1 MGNDDV
7 LCVALLF
14 CATFGVGSMSFGSI
28 FAAAGPVLAAM
39 GVYFISACNLHA
51 RSDLAHYPAIE
62 TQLLTLTCQCIST
75 RRSVA
80 VSKALMVAPV
90 NVRTFS
96 DLGYFAFGE
105 LGRRV
110 VLLSEWGACFLS
122 PIAFLILGGTILL
135 PCLFEDTAAGEHW
148 SPTHWI
154 MVMSL
159 GVLPVI
165 LIPTLKAAA
174 PLAYI
179 GGLVAVLADVICI
192 GYSLQNLQ
200 PSPRETQIQTD
211 HAVQTFGTIMF
222 ATGTAIIIPPIQRQ
236 HTDPARLAN
245 LVSLTL
251 LFITSIYMLIG
262 VVTYYQF
269 GCTAPATLLDQLPE
283 QSSARKVAS
292 ALMLLHVTIAYP
304 LLLNPTLF
312 DMERYILGKD
322 ADHEVLQQTLNLR
335 AAKAAVGS
343 GQSKPILA
351 DTGAVGTLAPPK
363 TSNVPIIEE
372 EGFLYGSS
380 TPYFQTV
387 SPPPS
392 DNGDHAYT
400 GEAYTTSDRLC
411 SGLIR
416 TTTVWLQAFLAIM
429 FQASFVDI
437 LSFIGAT
444 AVTVSCMIMPCLCYL
459 RVHPIAIHTF
469 RGKCDRAV
477 CYVTIISSVVLGV
490 YCALIAGALPSVP
503 GRRNQHGHQRHPR

>member
-1 MGNDDV
+1 MSGNDDI

-51 RSDLAHYPAIE
+51 
-62 TQLLTLTCQCIST
+62 
-75 RRSVA
+75 SVA
-80 VSKALMVAPV
+80 VSKSLMVAPV

-105 LGRRV
+105 TGRRV

-122 PIAFLILGGTILL
+122 PVAFLILGGTILL
-135 PCLFEDTAAGEHW
+135 PCLFEDTVAGQQW

-154 MVMSL
+154 IVMTL
-159 GVLPVI
+159 GVLPIV

-174 PLAYI
+174 PLAYM
-179 GGLVAVLADVICI
+179 GGIVAVLADAICI
-192 GYSLQNLQ
+192 GYSLQNIQ
-200 PSPRETQIQTD
+200 PSPRETQVQTD
-211 HAVQTFGTIMF
+211 NAIQTFGTIIF

-251 LFITSIYMLIG
+251 LFITSIYLMIG

-269 GCTAPATLLDQLPE
+269 GCTAPDTLLDQLPKE
-283 QSSARKVAS
+283 SAARKIAS
-292 ALMLLHVTIAYP
+292 GFMLLHVVIAFP

-322 ADHEVLQQTLNLR
+322 ADHEVLKQTLSLR
-335 AAKAAVGS
+335 SGKGAAMS
-343 GQSKPILA
+343 DQSKPILSSA
-351 DTGAVGTLAPPK
+351 GAVGTLAPP
-363 TSNVPIIEE
+363 SIPPIMEE
-372 EGFLYGSS
+372 QGFLFGNN
-380 TPYFQTV
+380 TPYFQAA

-392 DNGDHAYT
+392 DNGDNT
-400 GEAYTTSDRLC
+400 FSGEAYTSSDRVC

-416 TTTVWLQAFLAIM
+416 TFMMWTQAFLAVM
-429 FQASFVDI
+429 FQSSFTDI

-444 AVTVSCMIMPCLCYL
+444 AVTVSCMVMPCMCYL
-459 RVHPIAIHTF
+459 RVHPIATHTF
-469 RGKCDRAV
+469 RGKCDRFF
-477 CYVTIISSVVLGV
+477 CFVTIISSIVLGI
-490 YCALIAGALPSVP
+490 YCALVAIGNISRDLQHFRLFQPAEANMALNTTLADAYPYCHE
-503 GRRNQHGHQRHPR
+503 GERN

>member
-1 MGNDDV
+1 MSGSDDV

-14 CATFGVGSMSFGSI
+14 CATFGVGSMSLGSI

-39 GVYFISACNLHA
+39 AVYFISSCNLHA
-51 RSDLAHYPAIE
+51 
-62 TQLLTLTCQCIST
+62 
-75 RRSVA
+75 SVA
-80 VSKALMVAPV
+80 VSKSLMVAPV
-90 NVRTFS
+90 DVRTFS

-105 LGRRV
+105 TGRRV

-135 PCLFEDTAAGEHW
+135 PCLFEGTAVGEEW

-154 MVMSL
+154 IAMSL

-174 PLAYI
+174 PLAYM
-179 GGLVAVLADVICI
+179 GGLAAVLADVICV
-192 GYSLQNLQ
+192 GYSLQNIQ
-200 PSPRETQIQTD
+200 PSPRETQIQTN
-211 HAVQTFGTIMF
+211 HVVQTFGTIMF

-251 LFITSIYMLIG
+251 LFITSIYLLIG

-283 QSSARKVAS
+283 ASSARKLAS
-292 ALMLLHVTIAYP
+292 ALMLLHVTIAFP
-304 LLLNPTLF
+304 LLLNPSLF

-322 ADHEVLQQTLNLR
+322 ADHEVLQKTLSLR
-335 AAKAAVGS
+335 AAKVAAGS
-343 GQSKPILA
+343 GPSKPILA
-351 DTGAVGTLAPPK
+351 KTGAIGALAPSKIP
-363 TSNVPIIEE
+363 TIEE
-372 EGFLYGSS
+372 EGFLYGGN
-380 TPYFQTV
+380 TPYFQAT

-392 DNGDHAYT
+392 DNGDNAYT
-400 GEAYTTSDRLC
+400 SEHTYTTSDRVC

-416 TTTVWLQAFLAIM
+416 TITVWLQAFLAIM
-429 FQASFVDI
+429 FQASFMDI

-444 AVTVSCMIMPCLCYL
+444 TVTMSCMIMPCLCYL
-459 RVHPIAIHTF
+459 RVHPIATHTF
-469 RGKCDRAV
+469 RGKCDRFV
-477 CYVTIISSVVLGV
+477 CHLTIVSSLVLGI
-490 YCALIAGALPSVP
+490 YCAAIALGNISRDMRQFRLFQAAETNMAVNATLADEYPYCHE
-503 GRRNQHGHQRHPR
+503 GERN

>member
-1 MGNDDV
+1 MSGNDDV

-51 RSDLAHYPAIE
+51 
-62 TQLLTLTCQCIST
+62 
-75 RRSVA
+75 SVA
-80 VSKALMVAPV
+80 ISKSLMVAPV

-105 LGRRV
+105 TGRRV

-122 PIAFLILGGTILL
+122 PIAFFIIGGTTLL
-135 PCLFEDTAAGEHW
+135 PCIFEGTVAGEQW

-154 MVMSL
+154 IVMSL
-159 GVLPVI
+159 GVMPVI

-174 PLAYI
+174 PLAYM

-192 GYSLQNLQ
+192 GYSLQNIQ

-211 HAVQTFGTIMF
+211 HAIQTFGTIMF

-236 HTDPARLAN
+236 HADPARLAN

-262 VVTYYQF
+262 VVTKL
-269 GCTAPATLLDQLPE
+269 GT
-283 QSSARKVAS
+283 KVAS
-292 ALMLLHVTIAYP
+292 ALMLAHVTIAFP

-322 ADHEVLQQTLNLR
+322 ADHEVLQQTLSLR
-335 AAKAAVGS
+335 AAKANATS

-351 DTGAVGTLAPPK
+351 NTGAIGTLAPPK
-363 TSNVPIIEE
+363 ITTTPILEE
-372 EGFLYGSS
+372 EGFLYGNS
-380 TPYFQTV
+380 TPYFQAA

-392 DNGDHAYT
+392 DNGDHAYA
-400 GEAYTTSDRLC
+400 GEAYTASDRLC

-416 TTTVWLQAFLAIM
+416 TITVWSQAFLAIM
-429 FQASFVDI
+429 FQSSFTDI
-437 LSFIGAT
+437 LSLIGAT

-459 RVHPIAIHTF
+459 RVHPIATQTF
-469 RGKCDRAV
+469 EA
-477 CYVTIISSVVLGV
+477 SVI
-490 YCALIAGALPSVP
+490 ALYAT
-503 GRRNQHGHQRHPR
+503 

>member
-1 MGNDDV
+1 MSGSDDV

-51 RSDLAHYPAIE
+51 
-62 TQLLTLTCQCIST
+62 
-75 RRSVA
+75 SVA
-80 VSKALMVAPV
+80 ISKSLMVAPV

-105 LGRRV
+105 TGRRV

-122 PIAFLILGGTILL
+122 PIAFFILGGTTLL
-135 PCLFEDTAAGEHW
+135 PCIFDGTVAGEQW

-154 MVMSL
+154 LVMSL
-159 GVLPVI
+159 GVMPVI

-174 PLAYI
+174 PLAYM

-192 GYSLQNLQ
+192 GYSLQNIQ

-211 HAVQTFGTIMF
+211 NAIQTFGTIMF

-269 GCTAPATLLDQLPE
+269 GCTAPTTLLDQIP
-283 QSSARKVAS
+283 QANSARKAAS
-292 ALMLLHVTIAYP
+292 ALMLAHVTIAFP
-304 LLLNPTLF
+304 LLLNPTLY

-322 ADHEVLQQTLNLR
+322 ADHEVLQQTLSLR
-335 AAKAAVGS
+335 AAKAATS
-343 GQSKPILA
+343 KQSQPILA
-351 DTGAVGTLAPPK
+351 NTGAVSTLAPPK
-363 TSNVPIIEE
+363 TIPED
-372 EGFLYGSS
+372 EGFLYGNS
-380 TPYFQTV
+380 TPYFQAT

-392 DNGDHAYT
+392 DNGDHAYA
-400 GEAYTTSDRLC
+400 GDAYTASDRLC

-416 TTTVWLQAFLAIM
+416 TITVWSQAFLAIM
-429 FQASFVDI
+429 FQSSFTDI
-437 LSFIGAT
+437 LSLIGAT

-459 RVHPIAIHTF
+459 RVHPIATHTL
-469 RGKCDRAV
+469 RGKCDRLV
-477 CYVTIISSVVLGV
+477 CHLTIISSIVLGI
-490 YCALIAGALPSVP
+490 YCALIAIGNISRDL
-503 GRRNQHGHQRHPR
+503 QHFRLFRAAETATTSNTTLVDEYPYCHEGERS

>member
-1 MGNDDV
+1 MSGSDDL

-39 GVYFISACNLHA
+39 AVYFISSCNLHA
-51 RSDLAHYPAIE
+51 
-62 TQLLTLTCQCIST
+62 
-75 RRSVA
+75 SVA

-96 DLGYFAFGE
+96 DLGFFAFGE
-105 LGRRV
+105 TGRRV

-135 PCLFEDTAAGEHW
+135 PCLFAGTATGEELT
-148 SPTHWI
+148 PTHWI
-154 MVMSL
+154 IVMSL

-174 PLAYI
+174 PLAYM
-179 GGLVAVLADVICI
+179 GGLAAVLADVICI
-192 GYSLQNLQ
+192 GYSLQYIP

-211 HAVQTFGTIMF
+211 NVVQTFGTIMF

-269 GCTAPATLLDQLPE
+269 GCTAPATLLDQRPE
-283 QSSARKVAS
+283 ESSARKLAS
-292 ALMLLHVTIAYP
+292 VLMLLHVTIAFP
-304 LLLNPTLF
+304 LLLNPTLY
-312 DMERYILGKD
+312 DVERYILGKD
-322 ADHEVLQQTLNLR
+322 ADHEVLQKTLSLR
-335 AAKAAVGS
+335 AAKAAAAGS
-343 GQSKPILA
+343 GPSKPILA
-351 DTGAVGTLAPPK
+351 HTGAVGAFGPPK
-363 TSNVPIIEE
+363 IPTIPTIEE
-372 EGFLYGSS
+372 DEGFLYGGN
-380 TPYFQTV
+380 TPYFQAA

-392 DNGDHAYT
+392 DHGEQHTYS
-400 GEAYTTSDRLC
+400 GEAFTTSDRIC

-416 TTTVWLQAFLAIM
+416 TVTVWLQAFLAIM
-429 FQASFVDI
+429 FQASFMDI
-437 LSFIGAT
+437 LSLIGAT
-444 AVTVSCMIMPCLCYL
+444 TVTVSCMIMPCLCYL
-459 RVHPIAIHTF
+459 RVHPIATHTF
-469 RGKCDRAV
+469 RGKCDRFV
-477 CYVTIISSVVLGV
+477 CHLTIISSLVLGI
-490 YCALIAGALPSVP
+490 YCAVIAMGNISRDMAHFRLFQAAQTNMAANATLADEYPYCHE
-503 GRRNQHGHQRHPR
+503 GERN

>member
-1 MGNDDV
+1 MSSSDDV

-28 FAAAGPVLAAM
+28 FAAAGPVFAAM

-51 RSDLAHYPAIE
+51 
-62 TQLLTLTCQCIST
+62 
-75 RRSVA
+75 SVA
-80 VSKALMVAPV
+80 ISKSLMVAPV

-105 LGRRV
+105 TGRRI

-135 PCLFEDTAAGEHW
+135 PCLFEGTVAGDQW

-154 MVMSL
+154 IVMSL

-174 PLAYI
+174 PLAYM
-179 GGLVAVLADVICI
+179 GGIVAVLADAICV
-192 GYSLQNLQ
+192 GYSLQNIP

-211 HAVQTFGTIMF
+211 HAIQTFGTIMF

-283 QSSARKVAS
+283 ASSARKIAS
-292 ALMLLHVTIAYP
+292 AFMLAHVTIAFP

-322 ADHEVLQQTLNLR
+322 ADHEVLQQTLSLR
-335 AAKAAVGS
+335 AAKS
-343 GQSKPILA
+343 GATSSQSKPILGKS
-351 DTGAVGTLAPPK
+351 GAVGTFQPPK
-363 TSNVPIIEE
+363 ISTDPIPED
-372 EGFLYGSS
+372 EGFLYGNS
-380 TPYFQTV
+380 TPYFQAA
-387 SPPPS
+387 SPTPS
-392 DNGDHAYT
+392 ESAYSS
-400 GEAYTTSDRLC
+400 EAYTSSDRLC

-416 TTTVWLQAFLAIM
+416 TITVWSQAFLAVM

-459 RVHPIAIHTF
+459 RVHPIATQTF
-469 RGKCDRAV
+469 RGKCDRFM
-477 CYVTIISSVVLGV
+477 CHLTIISSVFLGI
-490 YCALIAGALPSVP
+490 YCAIVAVGNITRDMKRFRLFQAAESNMAVNTTLADQYPYCHEGE
-503 GRRNQHGHQRHPR
+503 RN

>member
-1 MGNDDV
+1 MSGNDDV

-51 RSDLAHYPAIE
+51 
-62 TQLLTLTCQCIST
+62 
-75 RRSVA
+75 SVA
-80 VSKALMVAPV
+80 ISKSLMVAPV

-105 LGRRV
+105 TGRRV

-122 PIAFLILGGTILL
+122 PIAFFIIGGTTLL
-135 PCLFEDTAAGEHW
+135 PCIFEGTVAGEQW

-154 MVMSL
+154 IVMSL
-159 GVLPVI
+159 GVMPVI

-174 PLAYI
+174 PLAYM

-192 GYSLQNLQ
+192 GYSLQNIQ

-211 HAVQTFGTIMF
+211 HAIQTFGTIMF

-236 HTDPARLAN
+236 HADPARLAN

-283 QSSARKVAS
+283 ASLARKVAS
-292 ALMLLHVTIAYP
+292 ALMLAHVTIAFP

-322 ADHEVLQQTLNLR
+322 ADHEVLQQTLSLR
-335 AAKAAVGS
+335 AAKANATS

-351 DTGAVGTLAPPK
+351 NTGAIGTLAPPK
-363 TSNVPIIEE
+363 ITTTPILEE
-372 EGFLYGSS
+372 EGFLYGNS
-380 TPYFQTV
+380 TPYFQAA

-392 DNGDHAYT
+392 DNGDHAYA
-400 GEAYTTSDRLC
+400 GEAYTASDRLC

-416 TTTVWLQAFLAIM
+416 TITVWSQAFLAIM
-429 FQASFVDI
+429 FQSSFTDI
-437 LSFIGAT
+437 LSLIGAT

-459 RVHPIAIHTF
+459 RVHPIATQTF
-469 RGKCDRAV
+469 RGKCDRFV
-477 CYVTIISSVVLGV
+477 CHLTIISSIVLGI
-490 YCALIAGALPSVP
+490 YCALIAIGNISRDLQHFHLFQSAETSMAANTTLGDEYPYCHE
-503 GRRNQHGHQRHPR
+503 GERN

>member
-1 MGNDDV
+1 
-7 LCVALLF
+7 
-14 CATFGVGSMSFGSI
+14 
-28 FAAAGPVLAAM
+28 
-39 GVYFISACNLHA
+39 
-51 RSDLAHYPAIE
+51 
-62 TQLLTLTCQCIST
+62 
-75 RRSVA
+75 
-80 VSKALMVAPV
+80 MVAPV

-96 DLGYFAFGE
+96 DLGYFAFGKI
-105 LGRRV
+105 GRRV
-110 VLLSEWGACFLS
+110 VLLSEWGCCFLS
-122 PIAFLILGGTILL
+122 PVAFLILGGTILL
-135 PCLFEDTAAGEHW
+135 PCLFEGTVAGEQW

-154 MVMSL
+154 IAMSL
-159 GVLPVI
+159 FVLPVI

-174 PLAYI
+174 PLAYM
-179 GGLVAVLADVICI
+179 GGIAAVLADAICI

-200 PSPRETQIQTD
+200 PSPRETQIQTNN
-211 HAVQTFGTIMF
+211 AVQTFGTIMF

-283 QSSARKVAS
+283 ASQSRKIAS
-292 ALMLLHVTIAYP
+292 ALMLLHVTVAFP

-322 ADHEVLQQTLNLR
+322 ADHEVLQQTLSLR
-335 AAKAAVGS
+335 AEKAAASS
-343 GQSKPILA
+343 GQSKPIVA
-351 DTGAVGTLAPPK
+351 STGAIGVLTPPK
-363 TSNVPIIEE
+363 MSTIPIIEE

-380 TPYFQTV
+380 TPYFETT

-392 DNGDHAYT
+392 DNGDQLYVGAPYT
-400 GEAYTTSDRLC
+400 ASDRVC

-416 TTTVWLQAFLAIM
+416 TITVWSQAFLAVM
-429 FQASFVDI
+429 FQSSFMDI

-459 RVHPIAIHTF
+459 RVHPIATHTF

-477 CYVTIISSVVLGV
+477 CYLTILSSFVLGI
-490 YCALIAGALPSVP
+490 YCASIVP
-503 GRRNQHGHQRHPR
+503 ACRSQPGHQRHARRRVPLLPRGRAELTSRSNRPNLH

>member
-1 MGNDDV
+1 MSGSGSDDV

-51 RSDLAHYPAIE
+51 
-62 TQLLTLTCQCIST
+62 
-75 RRSVA
+75 SVA
-80 VSKALMVAPV
+80 ISKSLMVAPM

-105 LGRRV
+105 IGRRV

-122 PIAFLILGGTILL
+122 PIAFFILGGTTLL
-135 PCLFEDTAAGEHW
+135 PCIFDGTVAGEQW

-154 MVMSL
+154 IVMSL
-159 GVLPVI
+159 GVMPVI

-174 PLAYI
+174 PLAYM

-192 GYSLQNLQ
+192 GYSLQNIQ
-200 PSPRETQIQTD
+200 SSPRETQIQTD
-211 HAVQTFGTIMF
+211 NAIQTFGTIMF

-262 VVTYYQF
+262 VVTYYHF

-283 QSSARKVAS
+283 ESSARKAAS
-292 ALMLLHVTIAYP
+292 ALMLAHVTIAFP

-322 ADHEVLQQTLNLR
+322 ADHEVLQQTLSLR
-335 AAKAAVGS
+335 ATKGVATS

-351 DTGAVGTLAPPK
+351 NSGAIGTLAPPK
-363 TSNVPIIEE
+363 TILEE
-372 EGFLYGSS
+372 EGFLYGNS
-380 TPYFQTV
+380 TPYFQAT

-392 DNGDHAYT
+392 DNGDYA
-400 GEAYTTSDRLC
+400 GEAYTTTDRLC

-416 TTTVWLQAFLAIM
+416 TITVWSQACHAIM
-429 FQASFVDI
+429 FQSSFTDI
-437 LSFIGAT
+437 LSLIGAT

-459 RVHPIAIHTF
+459 RVHPIATHTF
-469 RGKCDRAV
+469 RGKCDRFV
-477 CYVTIISSVVLGV
+477 CHLTIISSIVLGI
-490 YCALIAGALPSVP
+490 YCAVIAIGNISRDLQHFRLFQAAKTSMATNITLADEYPYCHE
-503 GRRNQHGHQRHPR
+503 GERN

>member
-1 MGNDDV
+1 MSGNDDV

-51 RSDLAHYPAIE
+51 
-62 TQLLTLTCQCIST
+62 
-75 RRSVA
+75 SVA
-80 VSKALMVAPV
+80 ISKSLMVAPV

-105 LGRRV
+105 TGRRV
-110 VLLSEWGACFLS
+110 VLLSEWGA
-122 PIAFLILGGTILL
+122 
-135 PCLFEDTAAGEHW
+135 
-148 SPTHWI
+148 
-154 MVMSL
+154 
-159 GVLPVI
+159 
-165 LIPTLKAAA
+165 
-174 PLAYI
+174 
-179 GGLVAVLADVICI
+179 
-192 GYSLQNLQ
+192 LQNIQ

-211 HAVQTFGTIMF
+211 HAIQTFGTIMF

-236 HTDPARLAN
+236 HADPARLAN

-283 QSSARKVAS
+283 ASLARKVAS
-292 ALMLLHVTIAYP
+292 ALMLAHVTIAFP

-322 ADHEVLQQTLNLR
+322 ADHEVLQQTLSLR
-335 AAKAAVGS
+335 AAKANATS

-351 DTGAVGTLAPPK
+351 NTGAIGTLAPPK
-363 TSNVPIIEE
+363 ITTTPILEE
-372 EGFLYGSS
+372 EGFLYGNS
-380 TPYFQTV
+380 TPYFQAA

-392 DNGDHAYT
+392 DNGDHAYA
-400 GEAYTTSDRLC
+400 GEAYTASDRLC

-416 TTTVWLQAFLAIM
+416 TITVWSQAFLAIM
-429 FQASFVDI
+429 FQSSFTDI
-437 LSFIGAT
+437 LSLIGAT

-459 RVHPIAIHTF
+459 RVHPIATQTF
-469 RGKCDRAV
+469 RGKCDRFV
-477 CYVTIISSVVLGV
+477 CHLTIISSIVLGI
-490 YCALIAGALPSVP
+490 YCALIAIGNISRDLQHFHLFQSAETSMAANTTLGDEYPYCHE
-503 GRRNQHGHQRHPR
+503 GERN

>member
-1 MGNDDV
+1 MSGSGSDDV

-51 RSDLAHYPAIE
+51 
-62 TQLLTLTCQCIST
+62 
-75 RRSVA
+75 
-80 VSKALMVAPV
+80 
-90 NVRTFS
+90 S

-105 LGRRV
+105 IGRRV

-122 PIAFLILGGTILL
+122 PIAFFILGGTTLL
-135 PCLFEDTAAGEHW
+135 PCIFDGTVAGEQW

-154 MVMSL
+154 IVMSL
-159 GVLPVI
+159 GVMPVI

-174 PLAYI
+174 PLAYM

-192 GYSLQNLQ
+192 GYSLQNIQ
-200 PSPRETQIQTD
+200 SSPRETQIQTD
-211 HAVQTFGTIMF
+211 NAIQTFGTIMF

-283 QSSARKVAS
+283 ESSARKAAS
-292 ALMLLHVTIAYP
+292 ALMLAHVTIAFP

-322 ADHEVLQQTLNLR
+322 ADHE
-335 AAKAAVGS
+335 
-343 GQSKPILA
+343 
-351 DTGAVGTLAPPK
+351 
-363 TSNVPIIEE
+363 
-372 EGFLYGSS
+372 
-380 TPYFQTV
+380 
-387 SPPPS
+387 
-392 DNGDHAYT
+392 
-400 GEAYTTSDRLC
+400 
-411 SGLIR
+411 
-416 TTTVWLQAFLAIM
+416 
-429 FQASFVDI
+429 
-437 LSFIGAT
+437 
-444 AVTVSCMIMPCLCYL
+444 
-459 RVHPIAIHTF
+459 
-469 RGKCDRAV
+469 
-477 CYVTIISSVVLGV
+477 
-490 YCALIAGALPSVP
+490 
-503 GRRNQHGHQRHPR
+503 